1 MIWFAILGLVSL
13 AFILTGST
21 LAVRRVRRYQQESEM
36 RRVRAFAQMQ
46 KIAEEK
52 KAERTLRSRHQ
63 RDSGQGTQ
71 NAGETVRRDD

>member
-1 MIWFAILGLVSL
+1 MVWFAILGLVSL

-52 KAERTLRSRHQ
+52 KAEKENVERRTQ
-63 RDSGQGTQ
+63 DAEGDQT
-71 NAGETVRRDD
+71 

>member
-1 MIWFAILGLVSL
+1 MVWFAILGLVSL

-21 LAVRRVRRYQQESEM
+21 LAVRRIRRYQQESEM

-52 KAERTLRSRHQ
+52 KAEKENVERRTQ
-63 RDSGQGTQ
+63 DAEGDQT
-71 NAGETVRRDD
+71 